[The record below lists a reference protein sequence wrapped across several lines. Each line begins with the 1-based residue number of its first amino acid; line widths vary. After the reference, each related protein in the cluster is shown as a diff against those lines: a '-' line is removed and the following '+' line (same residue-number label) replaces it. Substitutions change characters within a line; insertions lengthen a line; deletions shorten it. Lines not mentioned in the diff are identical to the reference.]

1 MTLRFAFNSP
11 VVLVFALI
19 CCVATALDTLC
30 SWPSVQQGL
39 TSLGIATHDRLCFTV
54 PFFAAWPWAHFRSR
68 SVLSWLRLV
77 THVFG
82 HNSIEHLSGNMQLLL
97 VVGPTCEEK
106 YGSRVLMRL
115 LVITAVASAATHMV
129 FSADATVL
137 MGASGVVF
145 MLVAVNSFV
154 NFRVG
159 RVPLT
164 SVLTALLFV
173 GKELSAMRT
182 NPKGGISFLA
192 HLTGGVAGAVL
203 GYLVNL
209 GLARKVSRGMSA
221 RNRDSGV
228 ANAPGP
234 VLTPQRTCMQAQP
247 MQMQA
252 HMHAA

>member
-1 MTLRFAFNSP
+1 
-11 VVLVFALI
+11 
-19 CCVATALDTLC
+19 
-30 SWPSVQQGL
+30 
-39 TSLGIATHDRLCFTV
+39 
-54 PFFAAWPWAHFRSR
+54 
-68 SVLSWLRLV
+68 
-77 THVFG
+77 
-82 HNSIEHLSGNMQLLL
+82 
-97 VVGPTCEEK
+97 
-106 YGSRVLMRL
+106 
-115 LVITAVASAATHMV
+115 
-129 FSADATVL
+129 

-182 NPKGGISFLA
+182 DPKGSISFLA

-247 MQMQA
+247 MQA